1 MNFTDSG
8 SPNILSAFFLN
19 NIYSENGND
28 YIVFHTGNDNEIR
41 SGFLWMYWESLN
53 RSLYWDQMISYTLMI
68 TFGLLIRNYEKSSE
82 LPTFNRKSDV
92 QRFALL
98 QFIQENYATVT
109 LEQVAEKFHY
119 TPEHV
124 SRLFKSTTGKTFTQ
138 LLQQVRI
145 EKAQILLSDTNLT
158 VADIASQV
166 GYDTT
171 EHFIRL
177 FKKNL
182 KITPT
187 EYRKKGIII

>member
-1 MNFTDSG
+1 
-8 SPNILSAFFLN
+8 
-19 NIYSENGND
+19 
-28 YIVFHTGNDNEIR
+28 
-41 SGFLWMYWESLN
+41 MYWESLN

-138 LLQQVRI
+138 LLQQVRLKKPRYFFLI
-145 EKAQILLSDTNLT
+145 LILRLQILLPRWVMIQRNIL
-158 VADIASQV
+158 
-166 GYDTT
+166 
-171 EHFIRL
+171 
-177 FKKNL
+177 
-182 KITPT
+182 
-187 EYRKKGIII
+187 

>member
-1 MNFTDSG
+1 
-8 SPNILSAFFLN
+8 
-19 NIYSENGND
+19 
-28 YIVFHTGNDNEIR
+28 
-41 SGFLWMYWESLN
+41 MYWESLN

-158 VADIASQV
+158 VARHCFP
-166 GYDTT
+166 GW
-171 EHFIRL
+171 L
-177 FKKNL
+177 
-182 KITPT
+182 
-187 EYRKKGIII
+187 

>member
-1 MNFTDSG
+1 
-8 SPNILSAFFLN
+8 
-19 NIYSENGND
+19 
-28 YIVFHTGNDNEIR
+28 
-41 SGFLWMYWESLN
+41 MYWESLN

-124 SRLFKSTTGKTFTQ
+124 SRLLKALPGKP
-138 LLQQVRI
+138 LPNCYSRSGLK
-145 EKAQILLSDTNLT
+145 KAQILLSDTNLT
-158 VADIASQV
+158 VADIASP
-166 GYDTT
+166 GW
-171 EHFIRL
+171 L
-177 FKKNL
+177 
-182 KITPT
+182 
-187 EYRKKGIII
+187 